1 MYKPLPNCLTIKK
14 SPIEGLGLYATQ
26 DIKTNLFIG
35 LTHISVM
42 FLTLA
47 IVWQMLFGSV
57 VPFIGGDVVGNIIGI
72 ITQLGNSGLVGLI
85 AVAVIFWLFR
95 HQKDFD

>member
-1 MYKPLPNCLTIKK
+1 MCLR
-14 SPIEGLGLYATQ
+14 
-26 DIKTNLFIG
+26 DR
-35 LTHISVM
+35 
-42 FLTLA
+42 A

>member
-1 MYKPLPNCLTIKK
+1 MNAIDKVGKWI
-14 SPIEGLGLYATQ
+14 
-26 DIKTNLFIG
+26 IG

>member
-1 MYKPLPNCLTIKK
+1 MKA
-14 SPIEGLGLYATQ
+14 IENLG
-26 DIKTNLFIG
+26 KWNIG

>member
-1 MYKPLPNCLTIKK
+1 MTVI
-14 SPIEGLGLYATQ
+14 
-26 DIKTNLFIG
+26 TNVGKWVIG
-35 LTHISVM
+35 LTHVSVM
-42 FLTLA
+42 LLTLA

-57 VPFIGGDVVGNIIGI
+57 VPFIGGDVVGNILAI
-72 ITQLGNSGLVGLI
+72 INQLGQSGLSGLL

>member
-1 MYKPLPNCLTIKK
+1 MKAIDKVGKWIIVLK
-14 SPIEGLGLYATQ
+14 
-26 DIKTNLFIG
+26 
-35 LTHISVM
+35 HISVM

-95 HQKDFD
+95 HQKD

>member
-1 MYKPLPNCLTIKK
+1 MKA
-14 SPIEGLGLYATQ
+14 IETVGKW
-26 DIKTNLFIG
+26 IIG

>member
-1 MYKPLPNCLTIKK
+1 VTVI
-14 SPIEGLGLYATQ
+14 
-26 DIKTNLFIG
+26 TNVGKWVIG
-35 LTHISVM
+35 LTHVSVM
-42 FLTLA
+42 LLTLA

>member
-1 MYKPLPNCLTIKK
+1 MGA
-14 SPIEGLGLYATQ
+14 IENVGRW
-26 DIKTNLFIG
+26 IVG

-42 FLTLA
+42 FLTLG
-47 IVWQMLFGSV
+47 IVWQVLFGSV
-57 VPFIGGDVVGNIIGI
+57 IPFIGGDVVGNILAFIN
-72 ITQLGNSGLVGLI
+72 QLGQSGLSGLL

>member
-1 MYKPLPNCLTIKK
+1 MGA
-14 SPIEGLGLYATQ
+14 IENDGRW
-26 DIKTNLFIG
+26 IVG

-42 FLTLA
+42 FLTLG
-47 IVWQMLFGSV
+47 IVWQVLFGSV
-57 VPFIGGDVVGNIIGI
+57 IPFIGGDVVGNILAI
-72 ITQLGNSGLVGLI
+72 INQLGQSGLSGLL

>member
-1 MYKPLPNCLTIKK
+1 MGV
-14 SPIEGLGLYATQ
+14 IEQAGKWVIA
-26 DIKTNLFIG
+26 

-42 FLTLA
+42 LLTLG
-47 IVWQMLFGSV
+47 IVWQVLFGSV
-57 VPFIGGDVVGNIIGI
+57 IPFIGGDVVGNILAI
-72 ITQLGNSGLVGLI
+72 INQLGQSGLAGLL

>member
-1 MYKPLPNCLTIKK
+1 MFDQILGWVKKLTEAGV
-14 SPIEGLGLYATQ
+14 SLLA
-26 DIKTNLFIG
+26 
-35 LTHISVM
+35 
-42 FLTLA
+42 LA
-47 IVWQMLFGSV
+47 IIMQVIFGKA

>member
-1 MYKPLPNCLTIKK
+1 MTVI
-14 SPIEGLGLYATQ
+14 
-26 DIKTNLFIG
+26 TNVGKWVIG
-35 LTHISVM
+35 LTHVSVM
-42 FLTLA
+42 LLTLA

-57 VPFIGGDVVGNIIGI
+57 VPFVGGDVVGNIIAI
-72 ITQLGNSGLVGLI
+72 ITQLGNAGLVGLL

>member
-1 MYKPLPNCLTIKK
+1 MGA
-14 SPIEGLGLYATQ
+14 IENVGRW
-26 DIKTNLFIG
+26 IVG

-42 FLTLA
+42 VLTLG
-47 IVWQMLFGSV
+47 IVWQVLFGSV
-57 VPFIGGDVVGNIIGI
+57 IPFIGGDVVGNILAI
-72 ITQLGNSGLVGLI
+72 INQLGQSGLSGLL

>member
-1 MYKPLPNCLTIKK
+1 MGV
-14 SPIEGLGLYATQ
+14 IEKAGKWVIA
-26 DIKTNLFIG
+26 

-42 FLTLA
+42 MLTLG
-47 IVWQMLFGSV
+47 IVWQVLFGSV
-57 VPFIGGDVVGNIIGI
+57 IPFIGGDVVGNILAI
-72 ITQLGNSGLVGLI
+72 INQLGQSGLSGLL

>member
-1 MYKPLPNCLTIKK
+1 MGV
-14 SPIEGLGLYATQ
+14 IENAG
-26 DIKTNLFIG
+26 KWVIG

-42 FLTLA
+42 LLTLG
-47 IVWQMLFGSV
+47 IVWQVLFGSV
-57 VPFIGGDVVGNIIGI
+57 IPFIGGYVVGNILAI
-72 ITQLGNSGLVGLI
+72 INQLGQSGLAGLL

>member
-1 MYKPLPNCLTIKK
+1 MTVI
-14 SPIEGLGLYATQ
+14 
-26 DIKTNLFIG
+26 TNVGKWIIG

-42 FLTLA
+42 LLTLA

-57 VPFIGGDVVGNIIGI
+57 VPFIGGDVVGNILAI
-72 ITQLGNSGLVGLI
+72 INQLGQSGLAGLL